1 MKLNKPTKFFFWPR
15 FIVLFLL
22 FFTLLFS
29 AFYFYKYSENEISI
43 NKIKSEQKAI
53 IAAQKKYISMTLDS
67 IGQDLL
73 LLSDFIEI
81 HHAYSGRNKKLT
93 ELAELNTLA
102 LSLRKGL
109 YDQLRY
115 LDLQGNE
122 IIRINYNDGIPSI
135 VPKKQLQNKADR
147 YYFKDSLKLHD
158 GDVYISA
165 LDLNVEHGEIEL
177 PHKPMIR
184 LATPVYD
191 KEGRKRGI
199 VILNYLAEHLLDG
212 LKIFNL
218 NDKDH
223 HMLINNNDYFL
234 FYDRRPELEF
244 AFMLPN
250 HEHKKFSDIY
260 PKTYDCI
267 NNKDY
272 GQFTLDTGVLTF
284 NSVFSY
290 PKNIDSLKEVHII
303 KQDTCWRLIT
313 FAPHSNQWSL
323 KNVSANDLYI
333 SLSII
338 LFSFVMAYVIARL
351 QLKKSIDH
359 NEIRKLAH
367 HDSLTGL
374 INRGYFKKLFH
385 WKMQNAR
392 RTGTKLAL
400 IYIDLDGFKDLN
412 DSFGHSVGDLA
423 LKAVSKNLEYAF
435 SINAYV
441 SRIGGDEFAILIY
454 DFEDTKNI
462 ISQVEAYLYLS
473 HRPLTLDGEQHMLNT
488 SIGVAFY
495 PEHGSNINDLMHNA
509 DEAMYYI
516 KRSGKNGFQIFNA

>member
-1 MKLNKPTKFFFWPR
+1 MELNKPNTFFFWPR

-22 FFTLLFS
+22 FFSLLFS
-29 AFYFYKYSENEISI
+29 VFYFYKYSENEINV

-81 HHAYSGRNKKLT
+81 HHAYNIHNKKLIELT
-93 ELAELNTLA
+93 EANALA

-115 LDLQGNE
+115 IDLQGNE
-122 IIRINYNDGIPSI
+122 IIRVNYNDGDPSI
-135 VPKKQLQNKADR
+135 VPKAQLQNKANR
-147 YYFKDSLKLHD
+147 YYVKDSLKLHD

-165 LDLNVEHGEIEL
+165 LDLNIEHGEIEI
-177 PHKPMIR
+177 PHKPMLR

-191 KEGRKRGI
+191 DSGKKRGI

-218 NDKDH
+218 NQNDH
-223 HMLINNNDYFL
+223 HMLINHNDYFL

-244 AFMLPN
+244 AFMFPN
-250 HEHKKFSDIY
+250 NEGKKYSTIY
-260 PKTYDCI
+260 PKTYRCL
-267 NNKDY
+267 NHQES
-272 GQFTLDTGVLTF
+272 GQFDISSGVLTF
-284 NSVFSY
+284 DSVFSY
-290 PKNIDSLKEVHII
+290 PKNIDSSSSIHIV
-303 KQDTCWRLIT
+303 KQDTCWRLVT
-313 FAPHSNQWSL
+313 FVPNSTKWTLTNTS
-323 KNVSANDLYI
+323 SNDLHI
-333 SLSII
+333 LSSML
-338 LFSFVMAYVIARL
+338 LFSLCMSYIITQL
-351 QLKKSIDH
+351 QFKKRIDH

-385 WKMQNAR
+385 WKMQHAR
-392 RTGTKLAL
+392 RFESKLAL
-400 IYIDLDGFKDLN
+400 IYIDLDGFKNLN

-423 LKAVSKNLEYAF
+423 LKAISKNLEYAF

-441 SRIGGDEFAILIY
+441 SRIGGDEFAVLIY
-454 DFEDTKNI
+454 DVNDTQEV

-473 HRPLTLDGEQHMLNT
+473 HQPLTLDNKQYMLNT
-488 SIGVAFY
+488 SIGVAFF
-495 PEHGSNINDLMHNA
+495 PEHGTNINDLMHNA

-516 KRSGKNGFQIFNA
+516 KRSGKNGFQIFSL

>member
-1 MKLNKPTKFFFWPR
+1 
-15 FIVLFLL
+15 
-22 FFTLLFS
+22 
-29 AFYFYKYSENEISI
+29 
-43 NKIKSEQKAI
+43 
-53 IAAQKKYISMTLDS
+53 
-67 IGQDLL
+67 
-73 LLSDFIEI
+73 
-81 HHAYSGRNKKLT
+81 
-93 ELAELNTLA
+93 
-102 LSLRKGL
+102 
-109 YDQLRY
+109 
-115 LDLQGNE
+115 
-122 IIRINYNDGIPSI
+122 
-135 VPKKQLQNKADR
+135 
-147 YYFKDSLKLHD
+147 
-158 GDVYISA
+158 
-165 LDLNVEHGEIEL
+165 
-177 PHKPMIR
+177 
-184 LATPVYD
+184 
-191 KEGRKRGI
+191 
-199 VILNYLAEHLLDG
+199 
-212 LKIFNL
+212 
-218 NDKDH
+218 
-223 HMLINNNDYFL
+223 
-234 FYDRRPELEF
+234 
-244 AFMLPN
+244 
-250 HEHKKFSDIY
+250 
-260 PKTYDCI
+260 
-267 NNKDY
+267 
-272 GQFTLDTGVLTF
+272 
-284 NSVFSY
+284 
-290 PKNIDSLKEVHII
+290 
-303 KQDTCWRLIT
+303 
-313 FAPHSNQWSL
+313 
-323 KNVSANDLYI
+323 DLYI

-338 LFSFVMAYVIARL
+338 LFSFCMAYVIARL
-351 QLKKSIDH
+351 QLKKSNDH

-473 HRPLTLDGEQHMLNT
+473 HRPLKLDGEQHMLNT